1 MKRYNHVVNALVPV
15 ADAFAGTKYSNVI
28 NMKDWNHI
36 QFVIQKA
43 AGAVGTATITVE
55 ACDDVVPTNVSAV
68 PFKYQACT
76 VGDTFGALTEAPVAG
91 FAVTAGSNQ
100 LYKVEVDADALS
112 ASKYGYIRLKSV
124 EVVVGAVLGGI
135 IAVLTEPRYGR
146 EVPDSAIV

>member
-1 MKRYNHVVNALVPV
+1 MKRYNHVVNALVP
-15 ADAFAGTKYSNVI
+15 AANAFAGTVYSDVI
-28 NMKDWNHI
+28 NMKDWNHV
-36 QFVIQKA
+36 QFLIQKA
-43 AGAVGTATITVE
+43 VGAVGTATITVE

-68 PFKYQACT
+68 PFKYQVCT

-91 FAVTAGSNQ
+91 FATVAGSNQ

-112 ASKYGYIRLKSV
+112 TSKYGYIRLKSV

-146 EVPDSAIV
+146 EVPDTAIV